1 LQYMQENRTL
11 EDLRS
16 IGMLILLLS
25 MLTLEMCMEYLY

>member
-1 LQYMQENRTL
+1 LQHMQESRTL